1 MCLCVCT
8 AGKGVLDGVEYARA
22 RHVVTEIQRTTDAVQ
37 ALTDG
42 DYLKFGQLMSDSHK
56 SLRLTTHTLDEFPII
71 DYIMMMS
78 SGMISR

>member
-1 MCLCVCT
+1 MCVCLCVCT

-56 SLRLTTHTLDEFPII
+56 SLR
-71 DYIMMMS
+71 
-78 SGMISR
+78 